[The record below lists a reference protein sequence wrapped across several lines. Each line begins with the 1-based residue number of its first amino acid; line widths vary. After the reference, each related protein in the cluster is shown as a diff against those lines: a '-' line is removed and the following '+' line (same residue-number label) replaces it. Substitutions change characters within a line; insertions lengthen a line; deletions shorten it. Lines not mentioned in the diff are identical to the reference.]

1 MRHLNSGR
9 KLNRTSAHRK
19 ALMRNLVLSLIQYGR
34 LKTTDAK
41 AKELRR
47 WADRMVTLGKR
58 GDLAAH
64 RRAYAFLGSH
74 SAVKKLFDDI
84 APRFKERPAAT
95 PGSSSMVFAAATPH
109 RSRSSSSRG
118 LRRRPRR
125 ARSGA
130 ERSRASI
137 STANAAPQPPRV
149 EIPRTRIIA
158 ESSTLRPVAARGRV
172 QNGDRAKDDLPL
184 FLRACQ
190 TKPVPFWTLSL
201 L

>member
-74 SAVKKLFDDI
+74 GAVKKLFDEI
-84 APRFKERPAAT
+84 APRYSARAGGYTRVTKLGTRHGDAAPLSIIELVERAGAEKEKTTQKKPQ
-95 PGSSSMVFAAATPH
+95 
-109 RSRSSSSRG
+109 
-118 LRRRPRR
+118 RRRDQGKAKTTGKAKQPAPTPRKR
-125 ARSGA
+125 AAG
-130 ERSRASI
+130 
-137 STANAAPQPPRV
+137 
-149 EIPRTRIIA
+149 
-158 ESSTLRPVAARGRV
+158 
-172 QNGDRAKDDLPL
+172 
-184 FLRACQ
+184 
-190 TKPVPFWTLSL
+190 
-201 L
+201 